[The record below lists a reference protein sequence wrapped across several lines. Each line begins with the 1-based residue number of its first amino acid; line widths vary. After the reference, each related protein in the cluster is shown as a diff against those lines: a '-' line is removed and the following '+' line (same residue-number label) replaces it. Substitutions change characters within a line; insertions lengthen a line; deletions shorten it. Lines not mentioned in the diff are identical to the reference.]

1 MIMPYVISGT
11 VILLDVFR
19 KVLLFS
25 ATAAGKAFSGGEKS
39 SCPVQL
45 L

>member
-11 VILLDVFR
+11 VIPFYVFR

-25 ATAAGKAFSGGEKS
+25 AIVAGKAFSGRS
-39 SCPVQL
+39 L
-45 L
+45 RR